1 MIELPRNGLM
11 LTRKRKLYKFAHFDA
26 WPNCFSY
33 NDKKPTMATRTKLN
47 AYLQGDTLQ
56 IKPLVLEIAAGTA
69 LFSVEMARRH
79 PEKNFI
85 AIDVKSDRL
94 YTGAKKAQEEAL
106 SNVAFLRMH
115 LNEVEQFFKDISVET
130 IWLTFPDPYHR
141 KRSAK
146 HRLTHTSYLRQYR
159 NILGVNGDLK
169 FKTDN
174 RDLFLW
180 SLEQFVREKWHI
192 QELSFDLH
200 ESSLPEDY
208 KIMTSYEKRFSAQGV
223 PINLVSLTAA

>member
-1 MIELPRNGLM
+1 MIELPRDGLM
-11 LTRKRKLYKFAHFDA
+11 ITRKRKLYKFAHFDA

-33 NDKKPTMATRTKLN
+33 SAKNSNAKTKLN

-56 IKPLVLEIAAGTA
+56 AAPLVLEVAAGTA

-94 YTGAKKAQEEAL
+94 YTGAKKAQEEGIG
-106 SNVAFLRMH
+106 NVAFLRMH
-115 LNEVEQFFKDISVET
+115 LSDVEQFFKDMTVET
-130 IWLTFPDPYHR
+130 IWLTFPDPFPR

-146 HRLTHTSYLRQYR
+146 HRLTHISYLRQYR
-159 NILGVNGDLK
+159 NILGVNGKLN

-174 RDLFLW
+174 RELFLW
-180 SLEQFVREKWHI
+180 SLEQFVKEKWHI
-192 QELSFDLH
+192 HELSFDLH
-200 ESSLPEDY
+200 ESLLPEDY
-208 KIMTSYEKRFSAQGV
+208 KIMTSYEKRFSAQNIS
-223 PINLVSLTAA
+223 INFVSLITI